1 MTKKEQF
8 ELEYVLKTSPKVLDK
23 LLITPD
29 GLSEWFA
36 DDVIVKDEIYTFHWD
51 GSEEQAKLLTKKS
64 GEGIRWQWISDE
76 EDELDTF
83 FEMRYTIDPMTKVVI
98 LSIVDFAEK
107 NEKDQVVRLWES
119 QITDLRRVIGA

>member
-64 GEGIRWQWISDE
+64 GEGIRWQWIADE

-83 FEMRYTIDPMTKVVI
+83 FEMRYTIDPMTKAVI